1 MLKGRGAQ
9 YNPGNPFGRQEVVKE
24 HLEGIDIEVSEEN
37 PKVQLF
43 YETVKNPISTNSS
56 PDLHL
61 GYSINP
67 YQGCEHG
74 CIYCYARN
82 SHTYWGFSAGLD
94 FESKII
100 VKKDIADQLEKRFLN
115 PGWKCQP
122 IMLSGNTDCYQPTE
136 KKLRLTRQ
144 ILEKALKFRN
154 PVSIIT
160 KNTLISR
167 DIDLLTLLAE
177 DNLVHVYFSITTL
190 NEKLRRLLEPRTA
203 NAQKK
208 LGVIKLFSE
217 RGIPVGIMNAPIIPG
232 LNHHETPEILENAA
246 QAGALGAGY
255 TVVRLNGQIGALF
268 KDWISKHFPDRAQ
281 KVIHQV
287 EAMHDGR
294 LNDSEWGRR
303 LKGEGNYS
311 LMIEQLFKVSK
322 EKFFHNKKMPP
333 LNVNAFRKGGNYQL
347 FS

>member
-9 YNPGNPFGRQEVVKE
+9 YNPGNPFSRQEIVKD
-24 HLEGIDIEVSEEN
+24 HSEGIDIETSEEN

-74 CIYCYARN
+74 CVYCYARN

-100 VKKDIADQLEKRFLN
+100 VKKDIANQLEKRLLSPN
-115 PGWKCQP
+115 WKCQP

-136 KKLRLTRQ
+136 RKLRLTRQ
-144 ILEKALKFRN
+144 ILEKALKFKN

-160 KNTLISR
+160 KNALISR
-167 DIDLLTLLAE
+167 DVDLLTLLAE
-177 DNLVHVYFSITTL
+177 DNLVQVYFSITTL
-190 NEKLRRLLEPRTA
+190 DEKLRRLLEPRTA

-208 LGVIKLFSE
+208 LEVIKLFSE

-232 LNHHETPEILENAA
+232 LNHHETPKILENAA

-255 TVVRLNGQIGALF
+255 TVVRLIVGHVLIKRCIFTFLSVRVQPAT
-268 KDWISKHFPDRAQ
+268 
-281 KVIHQV
+281 V
-287 EAMHDGR
+287 
-294 LNDSEWGRR
+294 
-303 LKGEGNYS
+303 
-311 LMIEQLFKVSK
+311 
-322 EKFFHNKKMPP
+322 
-333 LNVNAFRKGGNYQL
+333 
-347 FS
+347 